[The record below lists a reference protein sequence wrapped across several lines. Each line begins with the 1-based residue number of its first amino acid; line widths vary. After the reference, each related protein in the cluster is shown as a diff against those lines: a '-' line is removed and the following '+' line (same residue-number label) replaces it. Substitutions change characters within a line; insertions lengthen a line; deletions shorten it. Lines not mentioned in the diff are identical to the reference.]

1 MARQSKKIALKDGFY
16 IEIKSNVANHQS
28 PILVRRNSKDEIDLA
43 IKQYGKTKNVRY
55 YGEIRNTKL
64 VVEK

>member
-16 IEIKSNVANHQS
+16 IEIKSNIANHQS

-43 IKQYGKTKNVRY
+43 IRQYGKTKNVRY

-64 VVEK
+64 VAE